1 MNNNQFETKLKKHAD
16 DLFGKEKE
24 LPDGHRERFEQR
36 LKDFSLQKNNIGI
49 SQSDSNDNADTLF
62 AVSKQQ
68 SNPGKTVLWKKWLI
82 TTVATAAVLA
92 GIVFILNPFAKEQQN
107 QELTYV
113 RNYYNILLEEETVAT
128 RLLIQQVDEVNQEIL
143 LANVDLIEND
153 QLPEVQMPDEDY
165 IVLIAG
171 FYMYK
176 IEILQSIQSAIKTN
190 IVNNN

>member
-36 LKDFSLQKNNIGI
+36 LKDFTSQISSIDSLQLNSK
-49 SQSDSNDNADTLF
+49 DNEGTLF
-62 AVSKQQ
+62 TENRQ
-68 SNPGKTVLWKKWLI
+68 SNPGKVVIWKRWLI
-82 TTVATAAVLA
+82 STVAAAAVLA
-92 GIVFILNPFAKEQQN
+92 GIVFILNPFTDEQQS
-107 QELTYV
+107 QTLTNV

-128 RLLIQQVDEVNQEIL
+128 RLLIQQVDEANQEIL

-153 QLPEVQMPDEDY
+153 PLPDVQMPDDDY

-171 FYMYK
+171 FYTYK
-176 IEILQSIQSAIKTN
+176 IEILQNIQSAIRTN
-190 IVNNN
+190 ILNN